1 MSLIPLDKGCIL
13 EAFQKRDTNKIK
25 LGDDFPTKT
34 ADYAIIPIYVTLQ
47 NGEIVIPVVA
57 MDGARFLYTFGENF
71 GNMSLVGVVLHGSHD
86 TIGEPVVD
94 LQSWYAKNRISENP
108 TGVNLSFGAYKTRV
122 FVTNLEFS
130 GADPNSNSQ
139 NFIISCYAA
148 ERPK

>member
-13 EAFQKRDTNKIK
+13 QAFQKRDANKLK
-25 LGDDFPTKT
+25 LSDFPTKT
-34 ADYAIIPIYVTLQ
+34 SDYAIIPVYVTLQ

-71 GNMSLVGVVLHGSHD
+71 GNMSIVGVILHGSYD
-86 TIGEPVVD
+86 TVGTPITE
-94 LQSWYAKNRISENP
+94 LQSWYAGSRISEKP
-108 TGVNLSFGAYKTRV
+108 DGLNLSFGDYKTKV
-122 FVTNLEFS
+122 FVTAMEIS
-130 GADPNSNSQ
+130 AADPNSNTQ

>member
-34 ADYAIIPIYVTLQ
+34 ADYAIIPIYITLQ

-86 TIGEPVVD
+86 TVGTPIVE
-94 LQSWYAKNRISENP
+94 LQKWYAKHRISENP
-108 TGVNLSFGAYKTRV
+108 EGVNLSFGPWSTRV
-122 FVTNLEFS
+122 FVTSLEFAA
-130 GADPNSNSQ
+130 ADPNSNSQ